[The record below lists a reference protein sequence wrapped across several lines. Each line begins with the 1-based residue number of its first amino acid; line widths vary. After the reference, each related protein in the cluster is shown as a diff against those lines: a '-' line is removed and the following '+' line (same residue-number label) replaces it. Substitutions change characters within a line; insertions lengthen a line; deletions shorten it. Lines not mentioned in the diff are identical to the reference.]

1 MRRMALWQPGL
12 VSYAAGLR
20 LQEEAREEVISGKCD
35 GVLILLE
42 HLPVI
47 TVGRSGGS
55 NHLLVSPAWLQ
66 QQGIDYYETDR
77 GGDITCHGPGQLVGY
92 PIINL
97 SRWCEDVH
105 WYVNVLEEVLIR
117 TLFCCGLTAGRKAK
131 YTGVWVDNRKI
142 AAIGVSVRRWVTRH
156 GFALNGNNDLSIFSH
171 VVPCGIE
178 DFGVTGVQESGVTVT
193 LNELHIQ
200 VVRMFQEIFDCQM
213 ERP

>member
-1 MRRMALWQPGL
+1 MRRMDLWQPGL
-12 VSYAAGLR
+12 VSYAEGLR

-55 NHLLVSPAWLQ
+55 SHLLMSSAWLQ

-77 GGDITCHGPGQLVGY
+77 GGDITCHVPGQLVGY

-97 SRWCEDVH
+97 SRWREDVH
-105 WYVNVLEEVLIR
+105 WYVDVLEEVLIR
-117 TLFCCGLTAGRKAK
+117 TLFCYGLTAGRKAK

-142 AAIGVSVRRWVTRH
+142 AAIGVSVRRWVTKH
-156 GFALNGNNDLSIFSH
+156 GFALNGSNDLNIFSH
-171 VVPCGIE
+171 VVPCGIK
-178 DFGVTGVQESGVTVT
+178 DFGVTGLQESGVTVT
-193 LNELHIQ
+193 LNELHFQ
-200 VVRMFQEIFDCQM
+200 VVSMFQELFDCQM